1 MAPGFAKWLPCAGD
15 CHFTKRERA
24 GTWYCMNNPAASQP
38 AVTLRQVLIDLAVMS
53 VIGLFLGLIGPF
65 GTIATPLAW
74 RLLSWLAFAYVGYA
88 IYRPM
93 GQAVFWAERTLA
105 LPRAGLWIAAVL
117 IATLPMSFVVQLV
130 TSLPAPVLWP
140 GLEVMMAT
148 YFSVLVIGGAVT
160 LLFNLLKPGQ
170 ETALPVAAANMAP
183 LPSNP
188 APPGQQGPVNPLF
201 DQLPAELGSEIIALE
216 MEDHYVRVHTALG
229 SALVL
234 MRMRD
239 AMALLGEAEGMQVHR
254 SWWVARAAVED
265 VQRDGRNVRLKLA
278 RGIEA
283 PVARAKVA
291 DLRDAR
297 WI

>member
-1 MAPGFAKWLPCAGD
+1 MSETTA
-15 CHFTKRERA
+15 
-24 GTWYCMNNPAASQP
+24 P
-38 AVTLRQVLIDLAVMS
+38 AVNPVLRQILIDLAVMS
-53 VIGLFLGLIGPF
+53 VIGVFLGLIGPF
-65 GTIATPLAW
+65 GTIATPLAP

-93 GQAVFWAERTLA
+93 GSVVERAARTLA
-105 LPRAGLWIAAVL
+105 LPPAGLWVAAVL
-117 IATLPMSFVVQLV
+117 VATLPMSLAVQLI
-130 TSLPAPVLWP
+130 TSLPSPDPWP
-140 GLEVMMAT
+140 GLEAMMVT

-160 LLFNLLKPGQ
+160 LLFNIIKPGQ
-170 ETALPVAAANMAP
+170 QSSSMQADPPAARPVVAAAP
-183 LPSNP
+183 PP
-188 APPGQQGPVNPLF
+188 APVPAPASPNPLF
-201 DQLPAELGSEIIALE
+201 DQLPPELGSAIIALE

-265 VQRDGRNVRLKLA
+265 VQRDGRNIRLKLA